1 MKTKLFLLAL
11 AATLTVQAQKVQ
23 VMQVVSLPETTPF
36 YYPQLNADGTQLLL
50 TNESYQGLT
59 LYNLDKQ
66 TKQLVSN
73 DMNAGYEPIF
83 NSDGSKLFFR
93 SSSEKDGRRFTAV
106 KTYNIDAQKEQLV
119 MKADRN
125 VGKLQH
131 YTNGVIVAKDEKLF
145 KVTFGK
151 KTETVPTYV

>member
-93 SSSEKDGRRFTAV
+93 SSSEKDGR
-106 KTYNIDAQKEQLV
+106 
-119 MKADRN
+119 
-125 VGKLQH
+125 
-131 YTNGVIVAKDEKLF
+131 
-145 KVTFGK
+145 
-151 KTETVPTYV
+151 